1 MVGKGEKLM
10 AEDQSSNSEYSHRLG
25 EVLQEIKY
33 TRIKTGD
40 VIILL

>member
-10 AEDQSSNSEYSHRLG
+10 AEDQSSNSEYSHGLG
-25 EVLQEIKY
+25 GVLQEIKY